1 MGLSRITIV
10 CLSVFSLLCSIS
22 PAHAISEEEQAFL
35 SMYFTAE
42 EKIFAQDSFALLA
55 GWYEQAQ
62 EKIRLGRYGRGK
74 TLILQTRERA
84 YEVWP
89 DFTQDDHFNFY
100 DCTFRQGSHTHPAVL
115 RVARSPAFN
124 PLSQNELRIL
134 RILERGSEAAKYSS
148 YLPGLLDAF
157 TYQDGSLAVQA
168 AVFEKHGGWY
178 SLQQVHDR
186 YPHGIDPRDMAW
198 IWRRLLVIL
207 GFSHHSSV
215 IHAAVLPPN
224 IFIQPEQHG
233 LILYPQ
239 EPSLDG

>member
-1 MGLSRITIV
+1 
-10 CLSVFSLLCSIS
+10 
-22 PAHAISEEEQAFL
+22 
-35 SMYFTAE
+35 
-42 EKIFAQDSFALLA
+42 
-55 GWYEQAQ
+55 
-62 EKIRLGRYGRGK
+62 
-74 TLILQTRERA
+74 
-84 YEVWP
+84 
-89 DFTQDDHFNFY
+89 
-100 DCTFRQGSHTHPAVL
+100 
-115 RVARSPAFN
+115 VARSPAFN

-134 RILERGSEAAKYSS
+134 RILECGSEAAKYSS

-233 LILYPQ
+233 LMLGSWHYSIYDPARTGEILAGVDASHAAWYPA
-239 EPSLDG
+239 EVLGGDCPTFGTDIAMSAKCMIYLLGGDGGNRTLPSFIPSPIKMFLKGSSLPGRRAPQDAWALLPEFDELLEKLWGERKFHPFKMSVTH